1 MIPYESIFSV
11 LLGSFNILLCK
22 FLYFLAFLYEK
33 ISILCFG
40 MILHN
45 LLSRFCNRPLVLV
58 SRDYTTLAQWS
69 DVLLDVSFYLYKLQH
84 YYGNM
89 AIIQENIEKEENKND
104 STSYC
109 ILKKIKKIRY
119 LWEY

>member
-11 LLGSFNILLCK
+11 LLGCFSILLCK

-45 LLSRFCNRPLVLV
+45 LLSRFCNSPLVLV